1 MHEHPRVHVTAT
13 GLRLLRVRLDAAR
26 AAYKAVCDDNPAA
39 RESGD
44 SSVWH
49 DNFAFEENQRL
60 MHQLAARIRDLETEL
75 AHIIL
80 VEPLRAAPH
89 RAVIGARVRYRI
101 EGEAAPRNC
110 TLVGHGEGL
119 PEARHVAYDSPLG
132 AALLGARPGDELDI
146 PMAGRLRPAEVLAI
160 DLADE
165 LPTLDATGA
174 GGGRP

>member
-1 MHEHPRVHVTAT
+1 MHERTHIYVTAK
-13 GLRLLRVRLDAAR
+13 GLRLLRTRLDAAR

-75 AHIIL
+75 AH
-80 VEPLRAAPH
+80 VVVVDPLRAAPH
-89 RAVIGARVRYRI
+89 RAVIGAGVRYHI
-101 EGEAAPRNC
+101 EGEPAARSC
-110 TLVGHGEGL
+110 ILVGHGEGL

-146 PMAGRLRPAEVLAI
+146 PVAGRLRPAEVIAI
-160 DLADE
+160 DLVDVFSAAD
-165 LPTLDATGA
+165 AIGA
-174 GGGRP
+174 EGSGR

>member
-1 MHEHPRVHVTAT
+1 MHDRSSIHVTAT
-13 GLRLLRVRLDAAR
+13 GLRLLRARLDAAR

-60 MHQLAARIRDLETEL
+60 MHQLAARIRDIEAEL
-75 AHIIL
+75 ARVIL
-80 VEPLRAAPH
+80 VEPLRATPP

-101 EGEAAPRNC
+101 DGESATRTC
-110 TLVGHGEGL
+110 TLVGHGEGF
-119 PEARHVAYDSPLG
+119 PEARRVAYDSPLG

-146 PMAGRLRPAEVLAI
+146 PVAGRLRPAEVVGI
-160 DLADE
+160 DLADDLSALE
-165 LPTLDATGA
+165 AA
-174 GGGRP
+174 GIDGVRR